1 MMIALKLWFKALS
14 PLVKWIIAGAVVL
27 LLIIL
32 FVYGKDKIF
41 NVRSWLFDREQA
53 AATEREKKLET
64 ERDAAIQRA
73 QLLEAEGIANKK
85 LAADKEAE
93 AAALRGLIQERGGKI
108 EAEQKRLDD
117 ELEKIKKD
125 AGSCGAISDPGARL
139 SCVCA
144 KLARA
149 GLPCAG

>member
-1 MMIALKLWFKALS
+1 MMLLLKRFWLLPWLWRIA
-14 PLVKWIIAGAVVL
+14 IIAGVLILIL
-27 LLIIL
+27 LLTSW
-32 FVYGKDKIF
+32 GRDKIF
-41 NVRSWLFDREQA
+41 NVRSWFFDREQA
-53 AATEREKKLET
+53 AATEREKKLEG
-64 ERDAAIQRA
+64 ERDEAIKRA
-73 QLLEAEGIANKK
+73 QLLEAEGLANKK